1 MLELLADFSSVFT
14 DLWNRSRFG
23 HGGGVV
29 TAYGVGRKAES
40 VSVARHDFTHPQ
52 CWMIYEVVERVD
64 HAVGDCG
71 VIESIPKGSRVER

>member
-1 MLELLADFSSVFT
+1 M
-14 DLWNRSRFG
+14 
-23 HGGGVV
+23 
-29 TAYGVGRKAES
+29 AYGVGRKAES

-52 CWMIYEVVERVD
+52 CWMIYEIVERVD